1 MKNLLNKISRSNKGI
16 KILLVVLAIT
26 IILVAFKNPI
36 TLGLMYIIDF
46 IGTKTNTNVVNVI
59 DFLNNIY
66 YIDFR
71 EIAILKAMDI
81 VDLYGNITG
90 FNVVDAIDY
99 LNNLYYSL

>member
-1 MKNLLNKISRSNKGI
+1 MKNLLNKFKGLNKGI
-16 KILLVVLAIT
+16 KILLVVLT
-26 IILVAFKNPI
+26 IAVLLAVFKNPI
-36 TLGLMYIIDF
+36 TLGLMYIVDF
-46 IGTKTNTNVVNVI
+46 IGAKTGYNVVNTI

-81 VDLYGNITG
+81 VDLYGNITNS
-90 FNVVDAIDY
+90 NVVDIIDY

>member
-16 KILLVVLAIT
+16 KILLVVLAIA
-26 IILVAFKNPI
+26 IILTVFKNPI
-36 TLGLMYIIDF
+36 TLGLMYIVDF
-46 IGTKTNTNVVNVI
+46 IGAKTGYNVVNVI

-66 YIDFR
+66 YIDFK

-81 VDLYGNITG
+81 VDLYGNITNS
-90 FNVVDAIDY
+90 NVVSVIDY

>member
-1 MKNLLNKISRSNKGI
+1 MKNLLNKFKGSNKGI
-16 KILLVVLAIT
+16 KILSVVLVIA

-36 TLGLMYIIDF
+36 TLALMYVVDF
-46 IGTKTNTNVVNVI
+46 IGIKTNTNVINVI

-81 VDLYGNITG
+81 VDLYGNITNS
-90 FNVVDAIDY
+90 NVVSAIDY

>member
-1 MKNLLNKISRSNKGI
+1 MKNLLNKISRLNKGI
-16 KILLVVLAIT
+16 KILLVVLAIA
-26 IILVAFKNPI
+26 IILVTFKNPI

-46 IGTKTNTNVVNVI
+46 IGVKTNTNVVNII

>member
-1 MKNLLNKISRSNKGI
+1 MKNLLNKISRSSKGI
-16 KILLVVLAIT
+16 KILLVVLAIA

-36 TLGLMYIIDF
+36 TLGLMYAVDF
-46 IGTKTNTNVVNVI
+46 IGTKTNINVVNAI

-81 VDLYGNITG
+81 IDLYGNITG

>member
-1 MKNLLNKISRSNKGI
+1 MKNLINRFKGLNKGI

-26 IILVAFKNPI
+26 IVLIAFKNPI
-36 TLGLMYIIDF
+36 TLGLMYIVDF
-46 IGTKTNTNVVNVI
+46 IGVKTNINVVNAI

-71 EIAILKAMDI
+71 EVTILKAMDI
-81 VDLYGNITG
+81 IDLYGNITNS
-90 FNVVDAIDY
+90 NVVDTIDY

>member
-1 MKNLLNKISRSNKGI
+1 MKNLVNRFKGLNKGI

-26 IILVAFKNPI
+26 IILIAFKNPI

-59 DFLNNIY
+59 DFLNNVY

-90 FNVVDAIDY
+90 FNVVSAIDY

>member
-1 MKNLLNKISRSNKGI
+1 MKNLLNKFKGLNKGI
-16 KILLVVLAIT
+16 KILLVVLVIAVV
-26 IILVAFKNPI
+26 LAVFKNPI
-36 TLGLMYIIDF
+36 SLGLMYIVDF
-46 IGTKTNTNVVNVI
+46 IGAKTNTNVVNAI

-81 VDLYGNITG
+81 VDLYGNITNS
-90 FNVVDAIDY
+90 NVVDIIDY

>member
-1 MKNLLNKISRSNKGI
+1 MKNLLNKFKGSNKGI
-16 KILLVVLAIT
+16 KILLVVLAI
-26 IILVAFKNPI
+26 IIGLVAFKNPI
-36 TLGLMYIIDF
+36 TLGLMYIVDF
-46 IGTKTNTNVVNVI
+46 IGTKTNTNVVDVI

-81 VDLYGNITG
+81 IDLYGNITG
-90 FNVVDAIDY
+90 FNVVDVIDY

>member
-1 MKNLLNKISRSNKGI
+1 MKNLLNKFKGLNKGI
-16 KILLVVLAIT
+16 KILLIVLAIA

-36 TLGLMYIIDF
+36 TFGLMYVVDF
-46 IGTKTNTNVVNVI
+46 IGTKTNTNVVNTI

-81 VDLYGNITG
+81 IDLYGNITNS
-90 FNVVDAIDY
+90 NVVDTIDY

>member
-1 MKNLLNKISRSNKGI
+1 MKNLLNKISRSNQGI
-16 KILLVVLAIT
+16 TILLVALAIT
-26 IILVAFKNPI
+26 IVLIAFKNPI
-36 TLGLMYIIDF
+36 TLGLMYIVDF
-46 IGTKTNTNVVNVI
+46 IGTKTNTNVVNAI

-81 VDLYGNITG
+81 VDLYGNITNT
-90 FNVVDAIDY
+90 NVVNVIDY

>member
-1 MKNLLNKISRSNKGI
+1 MKNLLNKFKGLNKGI
-16 KILLVVLAIT
+16 KILLVVLTIA

-36 TLGLMYIIDF
+36 TLGLMYIVDF
-46 IGTKTNTNVVNVI
+46 IGTKTNTNVINVI

>member
-1 MKNLLNKISRSNKGI
+1 MKNLVNKFKGLNKGI
-16 KILLVVLAIT
+16 KILLVVLAIAV
-26 IILVAFKNPI
+26 ILAVFKNPI
-36 TLGLMYIIDF
+36 TLGLMYIVDF
-46 IGTKTNTNVVNVI
+46 IGAKTGCNVVNVI

-81 VDLYGNITG
+81 VDLYGNITNS
-90 FNVVDAIDY
+90 NVVSVIDY

>member
-1 MKNLLNKISRSNKGI
+1 MKNLLNKISGLNKGI

-26 IILVAFKNPI
+26 VILAVFKNPLCI
-36 TLGLMYIIDF
+36 GLMYIVDF
-46 IGTKTNTNVVNVI
+46 VGAKTGCNVVNAI
-59 DFLNNIY
+59 DYLNNIY

-81 VDLYGNITG
+81 VDLYGNITNS
-90 FNVVDAIDY
+90 NVVSAIDY

>member
-1 MKNLLNKISRSNKGI
+1 MKNLLNKFKGSNKGI
-16 KILLVVLAIT
+16 KILSVVLVIA

-36 TLGLMYIIDF
+36 TLGLMYVVDF
-46 IGTKTNTNVVNVI
+46 IGIKTNTNVINVI

-90 FNVVDAIDY
+90 FNVVDIIDY

>member
-1 MKNLLNKISRSNKGI
+1 MKNLLNKFKGSNKGI
-16 KILLVVLAIT
+16 KILSVVLVIA

-36 TLGLMYIIDF
+36 TLGLMYVVDF
-46 IGTKTNTNVVNVI
+46 IGIKTNTNVINVI

-81 VDLYGNITG
+81 IDLYGNITG

>member
-1 MKNLLNKISRSNKGI
+1 MKNLLNKFKGLNKGI

-26 IILVAFKNPI
+26 VISVAFKNPI
-36 TLGLMYIIDF
+36 TLGLMCIVDF
-46 IGTKTNTNVVNVI
+46 IGTKTNTNVINVI

-71 EIAILKAMDI
+71 EIAILRIMDI
-81 VDLYGNITG
+81 IDLYGNITNS
-90 FNVVDAIDY
+90 NVISAIDY

>member
-1 MKNLLNKISRSNKGI
+1 MKNLLNKFKGSNKGI
-16 KILLVVLAIT
+16 KILSVVLVIA

-36 TLGLMYIIDF
+36 TLALMYVVDF
-46 IGTKTNTNVVNVI
+46 IGIKTNTNVINVI

-81 VDLYGNITG
+81 IDLYGNITG

>member
-1 MKNLLNKISRSNKGI
+1 MKNLLNKFKGLNKGI
-16 KILLVVLAIT
+16 KTLLVILIIVIVLA
-26 IILVAFKNPI
+26 VFKNPI
-36 TLGLMYIIDF
+36 TLGLMYIVDF
-46 IGTKTNTNVVNVI
+46 IGIKTNTNVINVI

-81 VDLYGNITG
+81 IDLYGNITG

>member
-1 MKNLLNKISRSNKGI
+1 MKNLLNRFKGLNKGI
-16 KILLVVLAIT
+16 KILLVALAIT
-26 IILVAFKNPI
+26 VILIAFKNPI
-36 TLGLMYIIDF
+36 TLGLMHIIDF
-46 IGTKTNTNVVNVI
+46 IGVKTNTNVINAI

-81 VDLYGNITG
+81 VDLYGNITNS
-90 FNVVDAIDY
+90 NVVSAIDY

>member
-1 MKNLLNKISRSNKGI
+1 MKNLLNKFKGLNKGL
-16 KILLVVLAIT
+16 KILLVVLAIAV
-26 IILVAFKNPI
+26 ILIGFKNPI
-36 TLGLMYIIDF
+36 TLGLMYIVDF
-46 IGTKTNTNVVNVI
+46 IGAKTGCNVVNII

-71 EIAILKAMDI
+71 ELAILKIMDI

-90 FNVVDAIDY
+90 FNVVDAIDF

>member
-1 MKNLLNKISRSNKGI
+1 MKNLLNKFKGSNKGI
-16 KILLVVLAIT
+16 KILSVVLVIT

-36 TLGLMYIIDF
+36 TLGLMYVVDF
-46 IGTKTNTNVVNVI
+46 IGIKTNTNVINVI

-81 VDLYGNITG
+81 IDLYGNITG

>member
-1 MKNLLNKISRSNKGI
+1 MKNLINKFKGSNKGI
-16 KILLVVLAIT
+16 KILLVVLAIAVV
-26 IILVAFKNPI
+26 LAVFKNPI
-36 TLGLMYIIDF
+36 TLGLMYIVDF
-46 IGTKTNTNVVNVI
+46 VGAKTGCNVVNII

-81 VDLYGNITG
+81 VDLYGNITNS
-90 FNVVDAIDY
+90 NVVSAIDY

>member
-1 MKNLLNKISRSNKGI
+1 MKNLLNRFKGSNKGI
-16 KILLVVLAIT
+16 KILLVIL
-26 IILVAFKNPI
+26 IIVIVLVAFKNPI
-36 TLGLMYIIDF
+36 TLGLMYIVDF
-46 IGTKTNTNVVNVI
+46 IGIKTNTNVVNVI

-81 VDLYGNITG
+81 IDLYGNITNS
-90 FNVVDAIDY
+90 NVVSTIDY

>member
-1 MKNLLNKISRSNKGI
+1 MKKGL
-16 KILLVVLAIT
+16 KILVGLVVLGA
-26 IILVAFKNPI
+26 LVIVLAVFKNPI
-36 TLGLMYIIDF
+36 TLGLMYIVDF
-46 IGTKTNTNVVNVI
+46 IGAKTNTNVINAI

-81 VDLYGNITG
+81 LDLYGNITNS
-90 FNVVDAIDY
+90 NVVSAIDY

>member
-1 MKNLLNKISRSNKGI
+1 MKNLLNKISGLNKGI
-16 KILLVVLAIT
+16 KILSVVLVIA

-36 TLGLMYIIDF
+36 TLALMYVVDF
-46 IGTKTNTNVVNVI
+46 IGIKTNTNVINVI

-81 VDLYGNITG
+81 IDLYGNITG

>member
-1 MKNLLNKISRSNKGI
+1 MKYLLNKISRLNKGI

-26 IILVAFKNPI
+26 VILVAFKNPI
-36 TLGLMYIIDF
+36 TLGLMYIVDF
-46 IGTKTNTNVVNVI
+46 IGAKTNTNVVNVI

-81 VDLYGNITG
+81 IDLYGNITG
-90 FNVVDAIDY
+90 FNVVSAIDY
-99 LNNLYYSL
+99 LNDLYYSL

>member
-1 MKNLLNKISRSNKGI
+1 MKNLLNKFKGSNKGI
-16 KILLVVLAIT
+16 KISLVVLTIV

-36 TLGLMYIIDF
+36 TLGLMYIVDF
-46 IGTKTNTNVVNVI
+46 IGTKTNINVVNAI

-81 VDLYGNITG
+81 IDLYGNITG